1 MDLERRCVSWTN
13 SRGCLCSVQKGVLIS
28 KLAASAAALLLY
40 SPSALPWGGLGHEAV
55 CELAFRE
62 LDDTARQRVI
72 ALIQQDDEFTTFRA
86 SCNWADRPR
95 QRATEHFV
103 NFPRDATGLDDDEC
117 PIAEECVVSAI
128 EDDFAVLASPT
139 ATDQEKLAALKL
151 LGHWVGD
158 IHQPL
163 HAASQDD
170 RGGNHVRTWG
180 SSCENLHTLWDSCI
194 VEERLGMH
202 LLTIVPELQAGITD
216 EQRAEWLASD
226 VIAWANESFGIA
238 RKPKLG
244 YCVMV
249 GDTCQYAGD
258 NREFDEGEPGKV
270 VVVDDG
276 YLDIHASIARER
288 IAMAGVRLAG
298 LLHRALGDQ
307 TPLSAELLGRTLAIT
322 RGAAS

>member
-1 MDLERRCVSWTN
+1 MA
-13 SRGCLCSVQKGVLIS
+13 
-28 KLAASAAALLLY
+28 KLAALAAALLLY
-40 SPSALPWGGLGHEAV
+40 SPSALAWGGLGHEAI
-55 CELAFRE
+55 CELAFLE

-72 ALIQQDDEFTTFRA
+72 ALIRQDEEFTTFRA

-103 NFPRDATGLDDDEC
+103 NLPRDATGLDGDEC
-117 PIAEECVVSAI
+117 PLADECVVSAI
-128 EDDFAVLASPT
+128 EHDFAVLASPN
-139 ATDQEKLAALKL
+139 ATDEEKLAALKF

-170 RGGNHVRTWG
+170 RGGNHIRTLG
-180 SSCENLHTLWDSCI
+180 SSCESLHTVWDRCI

-202 LLTIVPELQAGITD
+202 PLTIVPELQAGITD

-226 VIAWANESFGIA
+226 AVDWANKSFAIA
-238 RKPKLG
+238 RKPELG

-249 GDTCQYAGD
+249 GDTCQYAAD
-258 NREFDEGEPGKV
+258 NREFDEGEPEKV

-276 YLDIHASIARER
+276 YLDRHASIARER

-298 LLHRALGDQ
+298 LLNRALGDRAV
-307 TPLSAELLGRTLAIT
+307 P
-322 RGAAS
+322 